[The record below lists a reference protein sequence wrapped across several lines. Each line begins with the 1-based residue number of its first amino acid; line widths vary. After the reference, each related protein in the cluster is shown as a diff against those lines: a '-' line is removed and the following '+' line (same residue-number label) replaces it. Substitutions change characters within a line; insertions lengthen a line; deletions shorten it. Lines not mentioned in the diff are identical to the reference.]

1 MANINKAIEVVG
13 TGVNGV
19 SNIAGKALLYK
30 NITK

>member
-19 SNIAGKALLYK
+19 NIAGKALYK